1 MAFTVKETR
10 TGTPDHQSYRGT
22 VYANS
27 HTATTDAVR
36 RFETSAK
43 RLRNAW
49 VEVLTNA
56 QSFGDADT
64 QPYAVAVGDGIW
76 LQDVDISTLYFR
88 NTSAGDNGT
97 VVIIGSEE

>member
-1 MAFTVKETR
+1 MSFAVRSKG
-10 TGTPDHQSYRGT
+10 TGQPDHVSYSGKI
-22 VYANS
+22 YSNS
-27 HTATTDAVR
+27 NTATNDEAR

-43 RLRNAW
+43 RLRSVY

-64 QPYAVAVGDGIW
+64 QPFDVAVGDGVW
-76 LQDVDISTLYFR
+76 LNDLDLSTLYFS

-97 VVIIGSEE
+97 VVIIGTEE